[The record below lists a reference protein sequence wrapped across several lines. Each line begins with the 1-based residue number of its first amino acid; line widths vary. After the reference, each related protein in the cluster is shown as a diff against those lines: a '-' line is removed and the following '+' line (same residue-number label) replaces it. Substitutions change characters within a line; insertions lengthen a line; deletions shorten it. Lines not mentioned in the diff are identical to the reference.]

1 MSIPIQIGLASGK
14 GTKFSN
20 LTESVAML
28 VSLLGILN
36 NKTIGGLDRL
46 LGGESF

>member
-1 MSIPIQIGLASGK
+1 LMIGEPTG
-14 GTKFSN
+14 FSN

-28 VSLLGILN
+28 GSSIRILN
-36 NKTIGGLDRL
+36 NETNRGLDWL